1 MQGRIPACYIAAML
15 RRSALLLAPL
25 MLWAA
30 LFVVSG
36 PASAK
41 GSKCSYIVKKGD
53 TIAQI
58 ARRKG
63 LTTDAL
69 LKANPALRKNPKR
82 LRPGQTVRLCKAQRY
97 SKSSA
102 KKCGKSGRVITH
114 TIGAGETLGALAA
127 KYDTSVAAIRRSNS
141 KLKKRTNNMI
151 RKGETLRI
159 CSASGP
165 RAKDRLAGG
174 VQLPE
179 GKGYVRRRPA
189 NAWGKAA
196 VIHSLV
202 AAIDRYHGRVDGA
215 EPVRLGDIS
224 RKSGGPLGGHLSH
237 QGGRDIDIAYVW
249 QAGDEERKVIDVPR
263 SWELIKAFTEDA
275 NLNVI
280 FADYGVQG
288 QLYEHALSIGEDP
301 QLLDEL
307 FEYPNRGS
315 SGAVL
320 YHWRGHARHFHVRY
334 RRNAKITDT
343 CEELPGTLV
352 LDREGSWARVL
363 SRGPNGPVV
372 VPARWCDGDT
382 PRG

>member
-1 MQGRIPACYIAAML
+1 MQARIRACYIPAML

-25 MLWAA
+25 LLWAA
-30 LFVVSG
+30 AFVVSG
-36 PASAK
+36 PAQAK
-41 GSKCSYIVKKGD
+41 GSKCEYVVKKGD

-63 LTTDAL
+63 LTTDGL

-82 LRPGQTVRLCKAQRY
+82 LRPGQTVRLCKAKRY

-114 TIGAGETLGALAA
+114 TIGSGETLGALAA

-141 KLKKRTNNMI
+141 KLKKRKNNMI
-151 RKGETLRI
+151 RKGESLRI
-159 CSASGP
+159 CSSSGP
-165 RAKDRLAGG
+165 RAKDNLAGG

-179 GKGYVRRRPA
+179 GEGYVRRRPG
-189 NAWGKAA
+189 NAWGKTA

-202 AAIDRYHGRVDGA
+202 AAIDRYHSRIKDA
-215 EPVRLGDIS
+215 DPVRIGDIS

-249 QAGDEERKVIDVPR
+249 QPSTDDRKVIDVPR
-263 SWELIKAFTEDA
+263 SWELLKSFTEDA
-275 NLNVI
+275 NLKVI
-280 FADYGVQG
+280 FTDYGVQE
-288 QLYEHALSIGEDP
+288 QLYEHALAIGEDP

-307 FEYPNRGS
+307 FEYPHRGS

-320 YHWRGHARHFHVRY
+320 YHWRGHSRHFHVRY
-334 RRNAKITDT
+334 RRNARITDS

-352 LDREGSWARVL
+352 VDREGSWARVL
-363 SRGPNGPVV
+363 PRGPNGPVL
-372 VPARWCDGDT
+372 VPARWCDGNT